1 MANLPTEDRVR
12 IWRGI
17 MRWYSAP
24 DTNETLSGILKAD
37 LQAAVN
43 AADAWADSAAG
54 QLWLFVSGQLVD
66 VATLDDQFGQWPLRT
81 WPRGYGT

>member
-24 DTNETLSGILKAD
+24 ATQETLSGILKAD

-43 AADAWADSAAG
+43 AADAWADSAAASPTTARCRRH
-54 QLWLFVSGQLVD
+54 F
-66 VATLDDQFGQWPLRT
+66 ATT
-81 WPRGYGT
+81 PRPARRRYCWRWSSWRGTI